1 MFDTIE
7 FRTNGIEYF
16 TNWKADSYPFNSLV
30 TTNEYQTAI
39 STTSSLKKKFRT
51 WRWQIGRSNTFS
63 NKFKRDRIRNPW
75 AKITM
80 SGNSENEVRLYD
92 IVVTYYT

>member
-1 MFDTIE
+1 MIQQLLTIHKQ
-7 FRTNGIEYF
+7 R
-16 TNWKADSYPFNSLV
+16 KVVVDKLFNLSI
-30 TTNEYQTAI
+30 T
-39 STTSSLKKKFRT
+39 
-51 WRWQIGRSNTFS
+51 TFS

-75 AKITM
+75 DKITM